1 MIERSAHL
9 QLFIDAAFAAFD
21 RQVED
26 PDGRRSIL
34 EIFGL
39 LQREGV
45 ERPGTGSRLPVCEW
59 LPEALALKVD
69 DPLLQRMLGR
79 FKSFEPRLE
88 WRRRSKYDGNA
99 SENFVDGHANA
110 MIVGPGGLE
119 DRDDVWL
126 GVTLM
131 APGVRYPDHDHAP
144 EETYLVLSDG
154 EFRQGDSAWFAPGKG
169 GTFYNRPNIKH
180 AMRSLNTPL
189 FAFWALCA

>member
-1 MIERSAHL
+1 MIERSADL
-9 QLFIDAAFAAFD
+9 QLFIDAAFAVFD

-26 PDGRRSIL
+26 ADGRRSIL

-39 LQREGV
+39 LEREGV
-45 ERPGTGSRLPVCEW
+45 ERHGTGTRLPVCEW

-79 FKSFEPRLE
+79 FTSLEPRLQ
-88 WRRRSKYDGNA
+88 WRRRSKYDGTA
-99 SENFVDGHANA
+99 SENFADGHANA

-119 DRDDVWL
+119 GRDDVWL

-154 EFRQGDSAWFAPGKG
+154 EFRQGDNAWFAPGKG
-169 GTFYNRPNIKH
+169 GTFYNLPNIKH

-189 FAFWALCA
+189 FAFWALRA